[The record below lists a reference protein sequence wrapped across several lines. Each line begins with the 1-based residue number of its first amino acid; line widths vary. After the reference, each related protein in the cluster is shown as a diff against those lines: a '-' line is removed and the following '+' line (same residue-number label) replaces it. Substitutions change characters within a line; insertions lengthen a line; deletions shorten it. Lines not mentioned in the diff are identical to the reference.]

1 MDILNWLKYICGV
14 NNKKKEDVRL
24 ADAIVMLTQVLQHLL
39 DNKQC
44 AILEKLAELKEIVM
58 TQAELTAALDN
69 KTTQIVKVAKE
80 QSDRFDVLTAKI
92 TALEE
97 AINNGGTVSPAV
109 ETALNAVT
117 AALDNL
123 DAAIPDAPV
132 PA

>member
-1 MDILNWLKYICGV
+1 M
-14 NNKKKEDVRL
+14 NNKKNEDFRL
-24 ADAIVMLTQVLQHLL
+24 SEAIVMLTNVLQNLL

-80 QSDRFDVLTAKI
+80 QSDRFDTLTAKI

-97 AINNGGTVSPAV
+97 AINNGGAVSPAV

-123 DAAIPDAPV
+123 DAAIPDAPG
-132 PA
+132 PLP